1 MNIEN
6 ALSDPITKRRL
17 NQSLFS
23 IVAPRYA
30 MITRGLSFFRDRAWK
45 KRLVGS
51 LSALGA
57 GSVVIDLAT
66 GPGDIARMV
75 AQKYPQARIVGCDL
89 TIAMLRSAPLG
100 GAPENALFSNQ
111 DMGALA
117 VKPAS
122 ADCITG
128 GYALRNAPD
137 LALALAE
144 CGRILKTGGT
154 AAFLDFS
161 KSPSLLTACI
171 QITLLKAWGGLWGL
185 LLHGKPWVYGY
196 IGDSLKYFPNRPELR
211 AAFEKTG
218 FTVEFSRLFMM
229 GMIELI
235 VVRKGLR

>member
-6 ALSDPITKRRL
+6 AFSDPITKRRL

-30 MITRGLSFFRDRAWK
+30 MITRGLSFFRDHAWK

-89 TIAMLRSAPLG
+89 TIAMLRSAPPG
-100 GAPENALFSNQ
+100 GAPGNTLFSNQ
-111 DMGALA
+111 DMAALG

-128 GYALRNAPD
+128 AYALRNAPD
-137 LALALAE
+137 LALTLAE
-144 CGRILKTGGT
+144 CRRVLKTHGT

-161 KSPSLLTACI
+161 KSPSFLPAFM
-171 QITLLKAWGGLWGL
+171 QITVLKAWGGLWGL

-196 IGDSLKYFPNRPELR
+196 IGDSLQHFPNRPELR
-211 AAFEKTG
+211 AAFKKAG
-218 FTVEFSRLFMM
+218 FIVEFSRLFMM

-235 VVRKGLR
+235 VVRKGPR

>member
-1 MNIEN
+1 VNIEN

-30 MITRGLSFFRDRAWK
+30 MITRGLSFFRDHAWK

-75 AQKYPQARIVGCDL
+75 AQKYPQARIMGCDL
-89 TIAMLRSAPLG
+89 TIAMLRSAHQ
-100 GAPENALFSNQ
+100 GAVPENALFSNQ
-111 DMGALA
+111 DMATLA

-137 LALALAE
+137 LALTLAE
-144 CGRILKTGGT
+144 CSRVLKIGGT

-161 KSPSLLTACI
+161 KSPFFLPAFI
-171 QITLLKAWGGLWGL
+171 QITVLKAWGGLWGL

-196 IGDSLKYFPNRPELR
+196 IGDSLKHFPNRPELR
-211 AAFEKTG
+211 AAFEKAG
-218 FTVEFSRLFMM
+218 FIVEFSRLFMM

-235 VVRKGLR
+235 VVRKGPR